1 MNVYEEL
8 VTALKE
14 RGLKIT
20 FAESCTG
27 GLLSAYL
34 VSVSDASS
42 VFDGGFVTYS
52 EEMKSEMIGVN
63 PDIISTF
70 GVVSENVAV
79 EMAKGA
85 AKKTKANVAVSITG
99 YAGPKKDENDTMV
112 GTVCFG
118 FYINGKTVSSTKC
131 FGDIG
136 RNPVRD
142 LAANYGASMALKLI
156 RTFCVAE

>member
-8 VTALKE
+8 VSLLKE
-14 RGLKIT
+14 KNYKVT

-34 VSVSDASS
+34 VSVAGASS

-52 EEMKSEMIGVN
+52 EKMKHDTVDVKMETV
-63 PDIISTF
+63 STF

-79 EMAKGA
+79 EMATGA
-85 AKKTKANVAVSITG
+85 AKRAKADVSVGITG
-99 YAGPKKDENDTMV
+99 YAGPKKDEKDTAA

-118 FYINGKTVSSTKC
+118 FFVNGKTVSSTKY

-136 RNPVRD
+136 RNAVRE
-142 LAANYGASMALKLI
+142 LAANYAASTLIKLI
-156 RTFCVAE
+156 RTFGDN